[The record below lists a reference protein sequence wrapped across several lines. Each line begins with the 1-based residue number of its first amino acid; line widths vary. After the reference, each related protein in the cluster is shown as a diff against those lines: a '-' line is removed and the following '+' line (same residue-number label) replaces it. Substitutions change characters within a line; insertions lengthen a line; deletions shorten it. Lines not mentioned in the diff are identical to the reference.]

1 MLEFSF
7 LPALTGSV
15 YRVAV
20 ECCFDNFSTYAA
32 QTIPGRTPC
41 HGPLSLDP
49 KDRNVL
55 KTL

>member
-1 MLEFSF
+1 MLNI
-7 LPALTGSV
+7 LPALTVSV
-15 YRVAV
+15 YRVAG
-20 ECCFDNFSTYAA
+20 ECCFDNFSTYPA
-32 QTIPGRTPC
+32 QTVPGKTPC